1 MQNIKTAISIPKNLF
16 GQADNLARS
25 MNVSRSK
32 LFVMALE
39 DYLERRKNRELLAQI
54 NAAYSEEPD
63 SAENKLHNKARRQH
77 RRLVE
82 GEW

>member
-1 MQNIKTAISIPKNLF
+1 MQNVKTAISIPKNLF
-16 GQADNLARS
+16 DQADNLARI

-32 LFVMALE
+32 LFVMTLE
-39 DYLERRKNRELLAQI
+39 DYLERQKNRELLAQI

-63 SAENKLHNKARRQH
+63 STEKKLLKKAGRQH
-77 RRLVE
+77 RRLLE